1 MRLER
6 NGVRDLRRGGESI
19 IRLRFVLLVVLASLL
34 LVPSALA
41 AGGSAGEGYGGEGG
55 NVQTQVSAVAAAE
68 SGGLPFTGLD
78 LGLLVAGGAVLV
90 VAGAALRRAA
100 KRTS

>member
-1 MRLER
+1 M
-6 NGVRDLRRGGESI
+6 
-19 IRLRFVLLVVLASLL
+19 
-34 LVPSALA
+34 
-41 AGGSAGEGYGGEGG
+41 
-55 NVQTQVSAVAAAE
+55 QKQVSAGAAAE

-100 KRTS
+100 RRTS